1 MPPRGRAEKFAV
13 DQNCAICFHS
23 LMFAHERR
31 EKILALLE
39 KRRRMEVRALRDVLG
54 ISMATLRRDLAFL
67 NQSDR
72 VVRVHGGVFHPGAV
86 TGEPSFGQKATMSV
100 RAKRR
105 IAASV
110 ARTIPQRATV
120 FIDSGTTCLE
130 AGRLLRSRADLT
142 IITNS
147 LPLIATHRQFRAR
160 LLVLGGEMRSVSGA
174 LVGDLAL
181 SALGRLRADV
191 ALIGASGL
199 HGRDGAGTTEPL
211 ETAVKREWISRS
223 HRTILLADASK
234 WLQTSLVSFAN
245 WTEFDEFHTD
255 KKPPVPFHRSGLKI
269 IIS

>member
-1 MPPRGRAEKFAV
+1 M
-13 DQNCAICFHS
+13 
-23 LMFAHERR
+23 LAHERH
-31 EKILALLE
+31 EKILALLG
-39 KRRRMEVRALRDVLG
+39 KHQRMEVRALREILG
-54 ISMATLRRDLAFL
+54 ISTATLRRDLAFL

-86 TGEPSFGQKATMSV
+86 TSEPSFGQKAVLSV

-105 IAASV
+105 IAGSV
-110 ARTIPQRATV
+110 VRAIPPGATV

-181 SALGRLRADV
+181 AALSRLRADV

-199 HGRDGAGTTEPL
+199 HNRDGAGTTEPL
-211 ETAVKREWISRS
+211 ETAVKREWILRS

-234 WLQTSLVSFAN
+234 WLQATLVSFAN
-245 WTEFDEFHTD
+245 WADFDEFHTD
-255 KKPPVPFHRSGLKI
+255 KKPPVPFRRKGLKI
-269 IIS
+269 VVS